1 MAKTTLYLP
10 DSLHDALQALAK
22 RTGRSQADMIRE
34 ALGAYLAQQEEQRVL
49 PRSVGA
55 VCVPEVQAADAEEW
69 LAEHWR
75 PS

>member
-1 MAKTTLYLP
+1 MVKTTLDLP
-10 DSLHDALQALAK
+10 ESMHDALQVLAK

-55 VCVPEVQAADAEEW
+55 VCVPEVQAAVAEEW

-75 PS
+75 PT

>member
-1 MAKTTLYLP
+1 MVKTTLDLP
-10 DSLHDALQALAK
+10 ESMHDALQVLAK

-75 PS
+75 PT